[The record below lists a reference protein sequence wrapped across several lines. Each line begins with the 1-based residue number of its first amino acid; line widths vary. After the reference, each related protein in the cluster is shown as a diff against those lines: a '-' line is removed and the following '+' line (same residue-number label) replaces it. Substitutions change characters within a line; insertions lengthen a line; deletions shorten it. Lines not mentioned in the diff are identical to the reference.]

1 MNFHRTL
8 IRTSEVARHGGA
20 MVQSAAM
27 CDICFGTT
35 WHPSS
40 PRGSYLELFF
50 SVSTRNSRVFKL
62 HFFRRVTH
70 VHLLRSL
77 RSNTRLLRHLCVF
90 AAEWHQFVAWQHS
103 ASIRHSK
110 FPENAPNLQKLRAN
124 KSSKSDPM
132 HGSPDSAGRLWDLQS
147 SLTCHVSG
155 QRPVNKSPPQSGSKY
170 NHS

>member
-1 MNFHRTL
+1 MRYLLWDHMAPQLTKGFL
-8 IRTSEVARHGGA
+8 
-20 MVQSAAM
+20 
-27 CDICFGTT
+27 FGT
-35 WHPSS
+35 
-40 PRGSYLELFF
+40 FF
-50 SVSTRNSRVFKL
+50 FRFYAQFARFQIA
-62 HFFRRVTH
+62 FFRRVTH

-77 RSNTRLLRHLCVF
+77 RSNTRLLCHLCVF

-110 FPENAPNLQKLRAN
+110 FPENAPNLQKLRAK